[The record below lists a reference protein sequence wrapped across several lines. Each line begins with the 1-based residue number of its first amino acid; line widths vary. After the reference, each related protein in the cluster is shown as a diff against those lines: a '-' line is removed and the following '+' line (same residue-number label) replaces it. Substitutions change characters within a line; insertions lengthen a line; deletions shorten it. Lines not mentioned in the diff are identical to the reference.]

1 MDAGGRYDPCDRGCV
16 HLYFLEFHASVQD
29 RDHEG
34 TGRLCQP
41 GTDQSNRMHQRLLRG
56 DDLRRTGARP
66 SDWYALADENDQAE
80 MEALA
85 EKADVQIRSQKIS
98 PPVIFIMY
106 AIQFA
111 ICYGIVWGIWRLYG
125 KFRIGKRKQHY
136 RV

>member
-1 MDAGGRYDPCDRGCV
+1 
-16 HLYFLEFHASVQD
+16 
-29 RDHEG
+29 
-34 TGRLCQP
+34 
-41 GTDQSNRMHQRLLRG
+41 
-56 DDLRRTGARP
+56 
-66 SDWYALADENDQAE
+66 

-111 ICYGIVWGIWRLYG
+111 ICYGSCGGECWRLYG

>member
-1 MDAGGRYDPCDRGCV
+1 MVLICDE
-16 HLYFLEFHASVQD
+16 LE
-29 RDHEG
+29 
-34 TGRLCQP
+34 L
-41 GTDQSNRMHQRLLRG
+41 
-56 DDLRRTGARP
+56 AR
-66 SDWYALADENDQAE
+66 DWYALADENDQAE